1 MSLFDVQPTYE
12 GKETDEYYTPAWI
25 FDKLGVTFDLDVASP
40 PGGSFVP
47 CRRYY
52 TKDDDGLKSPW
63 NGLVWMNPP
72 YSKTTVWFHRFVEHS
87 NGIALLPFAKSR
99 WFDDAWANPDIAIL
113 TLPYSLKF
121 DRHGKAETI
130 SYPAGLFAIG
140 GGLDILKQ
148 SNIGKIR
155 M

>member
-1 MSLFDVQPTYE
+1 MSLFDIQPTFE

-25 FDKLGVTFDLDVASP
+25 FDALRVTFDLDVASP

-47 CRRYY
+47 CHRYY

-72 YSKTTVWFHRFVEHS
+72 YSQATPWFRRFVEHG
-87 NGIALLPFAKSR
+87 NGIALLPFSRAR
-99 WFDDAWANPDIAIL
+99 WFQDAWNDDRVAICS
-113 TLPYSLKF
+113 TLHNLKF
-121 DRHGKAETI
+121 DRHKKPTVI
-130 SYPAGLFAIG
+130 SYYAGLFAIG
-140 GGLDILKQ
+140 SGIDILKQ